1 MNFEEFVQTYKQTQ
15 TWADKA
21 DQQNAPLPV
30 LPWRKPKVVRRMVNS
45 TPLGIKKN

>member
-21 DQQNAPLPV
+21 EKEDSLPP
-30 LPWRKPKVVRRMVNS
+30 LPWRKPKVVKRVVNS
-45 TPLGIKKN
+45 VPLGTKK